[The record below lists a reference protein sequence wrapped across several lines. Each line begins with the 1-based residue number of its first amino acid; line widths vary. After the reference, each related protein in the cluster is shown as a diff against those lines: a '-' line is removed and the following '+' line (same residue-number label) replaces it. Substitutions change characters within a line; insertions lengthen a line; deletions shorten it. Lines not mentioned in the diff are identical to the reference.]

1 MKWPKPYKE
10 CDAGI
15 FNSRVYVYTNRDK
28 HKKATSFLG
37 HEEVPPCVGVSQP
50 FQNKDDG
57 GHVVVIGWFDNELST
72 FIHELS
78 HTTFYVLDAAGVKIS
93 PDNHEVFC
101 YLQDYL
107 FEHLWTDP
115 NSKTKTEKTSQ
126 LDSSKSGPELT
137 LSSSPSTASL
147 M

>member
-1 MKWPKPYKE
+1 MKWPKPYRE
-10 CDAGI
+10 CGSGI
-15 FNSRVYVYTNRDK
+15 FNSRVYLYVDREK
-28 HKKATSFLG
+28 HKQASAFLG
-37 HEEVPPCVGVSQP
+37 AENVLPCVGMSQP
-50 FQNKDDG
+50 FQNEKDG
-57 GHVVVIGWFDNELST
+57 GHVVIIGWFDNDVST
-72 FIHELS
+72 LIHEIA
-78 HTTFYVLDAAGVKIS
+78 HTTFFILDGANVKIT

-115 NSKTKTEKTSQ
+115 NTKTKTAKTSQ

-147 M
+147 T